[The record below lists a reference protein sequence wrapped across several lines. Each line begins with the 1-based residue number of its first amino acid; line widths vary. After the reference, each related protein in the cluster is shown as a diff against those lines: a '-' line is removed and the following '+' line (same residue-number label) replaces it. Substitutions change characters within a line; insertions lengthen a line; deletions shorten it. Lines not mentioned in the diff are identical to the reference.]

1 MSDFVPFS
9 NLNDNQFDVLLE
21 KGVNFHNEDTID
33 LAPKGNQKI
42 LFDQLNKAIQNSLTE
57 LNNSDDNGDTDAP
70 SLDCQYYSTDD
81 FSKQKFKPEKSF
93 SIFHINI
100 HSIDLHIEELRVA
113 LQLLDFKFDFI
124 CISESKIN
132 YDQPQSKFDISLDGY
147 QAPLSTPTEATKG
160 GVLLYAKIGLNI
172 IPRSDISKTI
182 YKSKEIE
189 SIFIEI
195 DNPNESNS
203 ILGTLYRH
211 PTMDEKLFNEKYIV
225 ALKDIREK
233 EQNKTFYIAGDF
245 NFDLLKTE
253 NHLETSNFFDAM
265 MSSYLLPTITLPTR
279 INSRSNTVIDNIFTN
294 QYHPD
299 MKTGN
304 LLIGISDHLPSFLI
318 VPKSNQNHLPKKHN
332 VYKRVIK
339 NFDRENFI
347 LDFLGIDWVEWL
359 ETEKEDINHSSV
371 KFIDKMNELLDKYV
385 PLKKLTQKQFKQRFK
400 PWITDKILDKISLKN
415 KFLNRSASCKNA
427 DEKFNLYNRFKSLK
441 NEITKLTRTGKKEFY
456 EKYFADNKNNLK
468 KIWKGI
474 KDIVNIKAKNFDQPS
489 CIQNGDKNATNP
501 LEISNTFNKYFTS
514 IADNILKKRKFE
526 GNNSHKDYLP
536 VPLPN

>member
-1 MSDFVPFS
+1 MRIRLIWHLKVT
-9 NLNDNQFDVLLE
+9 
-21 KGVNFHNEDTID
+21 K
-33 LAPKGNQKI
+33 KI
-42 LFDQLNKAIQNSLTE
+42 IFDQLNKAIQNSLTE

-81 FSKQKFKPEKSF
+81 FRKQKFKPEKSF

-147 QAPLSTPTEATKG
+147 QDPLSTPTEATKG

-211 PTMDEKLFNEKYIV
+211 PTMDEKWFNEKNIV

-233 EQNKTFYIAGDF
+233 EQNKTFYIAGDY

-253 NHLETSNFFDAM
+253 THLETSNFFDAM

-400 PWITDKILDKISLKN
+400 PWITD
-415 KFLNRSASCKNA
+415 
-427 DEKFNLYNRFKSLK
+427 
-441 NEITKLTRTGKKEFY
+441 
-456 EKYFADNKNNLK
+456 NNLRQ
-468 KIWKGI
+468 
-474 KDIVNIKAKNFDQPS
+474 NIA
-489 CIQNGDKNATNP
+489 
-501 LEISNTFNKYFTS
+501 
-514 IADNILKKRKFE
+514 
-526 GNNSHKDYLP
+526 
-536 VPLPN
+536 